1 MGFGM
6 YIYTLY
12 FSELE
17 SNRNNRDLVFRERLR
32 MRVSRYVSLWD
43 IITVI
48 VIGEE
53 QENRFRQQVDGLQKI
68 ERALLSS
75 RG

>member
-17 SNRNNRDLVFRERLR
+17 SNRNTRDTQVIVFRERLR
-32 MRVSRYVSLWD
+32 MRVSRYVSL
-43 IITVI
+43 
-48 VIGEE
+48 
-53 QENRFRQQVDGLQKI
+53 
-68 ERALLSS
+68 
-75 RG
+75 

>member
-32 MRVSRYVSLWD
+32 MRVSRYVSL
-43 IITVI
+43 
-48 VIGEE
+48 
-53 QENRFRQQVDGLQKI
+53 
-68 ERALLSS
+68 
-75 RG
+75 